1 MKMKKILFVLLFS
14 LFSFSVFAEENIEN
28 SNVKTDIGF
37 IDAIILGLVEGVTE
51 FLPISST
58 GHLILA
64 DNFLG
69 LDSDIPLKNSQGEFI
84 IDKRASKKAGET
96 VFFTMKNAA
105 DSYAVIIQI
114 GAIAAVALIYWKTLL
129 EMALGFLGKSRNGLM
144 IARNLILAFL
154 PAAVFGFL
162 FHDLIGKFLFGIY
175 PVVFALFAG
184 ALLMFYAQK
193 KYKKFQDEKLDLHE
207 LSSKQS
213 LLIGLCQCVAL
224 WPGTSRSMMAI
235 LGGYAVGLSPVRAAK
250 FSFLLGFITLSAASV
265 YKMLKDGSTM
275 VQALSVTP
283 LLVGLVIAFVSAAI
297 SVKWLVGFL
306 TTHGLTP
313 FAWYRI
319 LLCAVI
325 LLLNV

>member
-1 MKMKKILFVLLFS
+1 MKKTFLIFFLFLTSFS
-14 LFSFSVFAEENIEN
+14 LFAEENLEN
-28 SNVKTDIGF
+28 KNVKTDIGF
-37 IDAIILGLVEGVTE
+37 IDAIILGLVEGITE

-64 DNFLG
+64 DNLLG
-69 LDSDIPLKNSQGEFI
+69 LDSDTPLKNSQGEFI
-84 IDKRASKKAGET
+84 IDARASRKSGET
-96 VFFTMKNAA
+96 VFFTMKKAA

-114 GAIAAVALIYWKTLL
+114 GAIAAVALIYWRTLL
-129 EMALGFLGKSRNGLM
+129 EMAFGFLGKSRKGLL

-154 PAAVFGFL
+154 PAAIFGFL
-162 FHDLIGKFLFGIY
+162 FHDLIEKFLFGIY

-184 ALLMFYAQK
+184 AFLMFYAQK
-193 KYKKFQDEKLDLHE
+193 KYKKFQDEKLDLEE
-207 LSSKQS
+207 LNVKQS
-213 LLIGLCQCVAL
+213 VLIGLCQCVAL

-235 LGGYAVGLSPVRAAK
+235 LGGYAVGLSPVKSAK
-250 FSFLLGFITLSAASV
+250 FSFLLGFITLSAASF

-275 VQALSVTP
+275 IQAISIAP
-283 LLVGLVIAFVSAAI
+283 LLLGLVVAFISAAI

-306 TTHGLTP
+306 TTHGLNP

-319 LLCAVI
+319 ALCLVI